1 MILVDTSVIIGY
13 LKGKPGAP
21 YSHLDAIVEHKV
33 PFGICNYV
41 YQELL
46 QGTKT
51 EKEFRELKEY
61 LDDLTFYDL
70 RNGRKSYE
78 DCALLY
84 AKCRR
89 AGVTVRSTID
99 VIIAQI
105 AIEND
110 LHLLHDD
117 NDYINI
123 ANVIKDLKLISWQ

>member
-13 LKGKPGAP
+13 LQGKSGVP
-21 YSHLDAIVEHKV
+21 YNHLEAIIEHNI

-51 EKEFRELKEY
+51 EKEFKELKAY
-61 LDDLTFYDL
+61 LDDLAFYDL

-78 DCALLY
+78 EAAMLY
-84 AKCRR
+84 AKCRKS
-89 AGVTVRSTID
+89 GVTVRSTID

-105 AIEND
+105 AIENQ

-117 NDYINI
+117 KDYVNM
-123 ANVIKDLKLISWQ
+123 AEVIKELKVIP

>member
-13 LKGKPGAP
+13 LQGKSGAP
-21 YSHLDAIVEHKV
+21 YSHLEAIIEHDI

-51 EKEFRELKEY
+51 EKEFKELKAY
-61 LDDLTFYDL
+61 LNDLLFYDL
-70 RNGRKSYE
+70 CNGRKSYE
-78 DCALLY
+78 EAAMLY
-84 AKCRR
+84 AKCKKS
-89 AGVTVRSTID
+89 GVTVRSTID

-105 AIEND
+105 AIENQ

-117 NDYINI
+117 KDYVNM
-123 ANVIKDLKLISWQ
+123 AEVVKELRLIP

>member
-13 LKGKPGAP
+13 LQGKSGVP
-21 YSHLDAIVEHKV
+21 YSHLESIIEHNI

-61 LDDLTFYDL
+61 LNDLTFYDL

-78 DCALLY
+78 AAALLY
-84 AKCRR
+84 AKCRKS
-89 AGVTVRSTID
+89 GITVRSTID

-105 AIEND
+105 AIENQ
-110 LHLLHDD
+110 LYLLHDD
-117 NDYINI
+117 KDYINMTKAI
-123 ANVIKDLKLISWQ
+123 EELKLIP

>member
-13 LKGKPGAP
+13 LQGKSGTPF
-21 YSHLDAIVEHKV
+21 SHLEGIIEHKI

-51 EKEFRELKEY
+51 EKEFRELKSY
-61 LDDLTFYDL
+61 LDDLIFYDL

-78 DCALLY
+78 DAALMY
-84 AKCRR
+84 AKCRKS
-89 AGVTVRSTID
+89 GITVRSTID

-105 AIEND
+105 AIENQFY
-110 LHLLHDD
+110 LLH
-117 NDYINI
+117 NDTDYVNI
-123 ANVIKDLKLISWQ
+123 AKVVKELNLM

>member
-13 LKGKPGAP
+13 LQGKSGAP
-21 YSHLDAIVEHKV
+21 YSHLEAIIEHDI

-51 EKEFRELKEY
+51 EKEFKELKSY
-61 LDDLTFYDL
+61 LNDLLFYDL

-78 DCALLY
+78 EAAMLY
-84 AKCRR
+84 AKCRKS
-89 AGVTVRSTID
+89 GITVRSTID

-105 AIEND
+105 AIENQ

-117 NDYINI
+117 KDYVNM
-123 ANVIKDLKLISWQ
+123 AEVVKELRLIP